1 MLTRRMFC
9 VGFLALVAMG
19 SGHQTCAEEVKP
31 LTLRVEGM
39 FCPAT

>member
-9 VGFLALVAMG
+9 MALVALVAVG

-31 LTLRVEGM
+31 LTLRIGGM
-39 FCPAT
+39 V